1 MQWLLSC
8 HQTSNVIVIQ
18 HSDSNCD
25 SSILHHC
32 TRHQMP
38 ALCHAFL
45 SDLLIGILSQTIHVI
60 VFTSSFRYKSVQQ
73 DGWWKHCGGSHKRIK
88 MIINI
93 TRVRLISGFIWRNIL
108 CPARAP
114 EHPRHEA
121 RPVTVNCPICKI
133 YRSKSY
139 QAKTNKR
146 VILYKWSAPKYF
158 KFLLAK
164 AIFKIQICQIWQV
177 VYSLNSSFVHFDGM
191 KMKLLHDR
199 VDHIIAFFHRNSWQ
213 ATLLT
218 GLFKHEMEFRRL
230 FNIIN

>member
-1 MQWLLSC
+1 MKILRRIAQKDQDDNKYHPEIDLYQVLSGGIFYARPS
-8 HQTSNVIVIQ
+8 TPA
-18 HSDSNCD
+18 
-25 SSILHHC
+25 
-32 TRHQMP
+32 TR
-38 ALCHAFL
+38 
-45 SDLLIGILSQTIHVI
+45 
-60 VFTSSFRYKSVQQ
+60 
-73 DGWWKHCGGSHKRIK
+73 
-88 MIINI
+88 
-93 TRVRLISGFIWRNIL
+93 
-108 CPARAP
+108 RAP
-114 EHPRHEA
+114 WRW
-121 RPVTVNCPICKI
+121 TVLFVRFIGASLIKQKP
-133 YRSKSY
+133 
-139 QAKTNKR
+139 TMR

-230 FNIIN
+230 CSM